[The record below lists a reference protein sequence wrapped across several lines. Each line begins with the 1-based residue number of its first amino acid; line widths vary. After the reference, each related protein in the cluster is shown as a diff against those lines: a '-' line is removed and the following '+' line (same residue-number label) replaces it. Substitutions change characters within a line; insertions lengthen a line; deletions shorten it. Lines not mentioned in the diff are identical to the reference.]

1 MQAQKAKLRQRNQN
15 NEQNIYCT
23 VFCWLGQNEHIW
35 EVIKIHLIQSD
46 KFWLV
51 KEVKEP
57 LKN

>member
-15 NEQNIYCT
+15 NEQNIHCT

-51 KEVKEP
+51 KKVKEP